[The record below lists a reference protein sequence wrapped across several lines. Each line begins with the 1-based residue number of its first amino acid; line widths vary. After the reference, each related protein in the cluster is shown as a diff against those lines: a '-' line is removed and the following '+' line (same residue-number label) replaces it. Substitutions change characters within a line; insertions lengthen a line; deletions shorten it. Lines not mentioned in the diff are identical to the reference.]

1 MDNQNENKH
10 SLSENKSD
18 RNSRFAEQR
27 INRKTNG
34 LKPNFVRHGQA
45 QKQYS
50 SQGGYRGNTNQGSTN
65 RFNGAQNQQTGNSSQ
80 EGSGFE
86 QKPGE
91 FGYRRPTPNGH
102 SSQNRSRSQ
111 GGYQGGGQGGYRN
124 VFQNRSP
131 RKMRTMTVHNP
142 QMFVNKAKEV
152 QTQVVEQIHQ
162 SFNDFDLPQILKDN
176 IAKKGYTVPTPI
188 QDQAIKPIIE
198 GHDLIGI
205 ANTGTGKTA
214 AFLLPI
220 INKIFKDRTRKALII
235 APTRELA
242 TQIHDE
248 FRSFTRDI
256 KIFSCLIIGGANM
269 GRQVYEMRR
278 NPQVVVATPGRLKDL
293 IQQKAV
299 FLEDYDVVVL
309 DEVDLMVDIGFI
321 EDVKYFISKMP
332 QERQSL
338 FFSATITTKIAQV
351 LDQFVKDPVS
361 VSVKTQET
369 AENIEQ
375 DIVKVRSQADKIE
388 QLHDLLIKEEFKKVL
403 IFGRTKH
410 GVDKLHRDLEVRGF
424 KLGAIHGNKSQGQRQ
439 RVLDSFKR
447 NEIQILLA
455 TDVAARGL
463 DIPLVTHVINYELP
477 ESFAD
482 YTHRIGRTGRANN
495 RGTAL
500 TFID

>member
-1 MDNQNENKH
+1 MDNNN
-10 SLSENKSD
+10 SPKSQ
-18 RNSRFAEQR
+18 RNAHFAQQR
-27 INRKTNG
+27 INNKPG
-34 LKPNFVRHGQA
+34 SKPNFVRHGQV
-45 QKQYS
+45 QKQQS
-50 SQGGYRGNTNQGSTN
+50 GSRPYRGQQS
-65 RFNGAQNQQTGNSSQ
+65 QNQNSGQ
-80 EGSGFE
+80 EGQGYE
-86 QKPGE
+86 QKRSN
-91 FGYRRPTPNGH
+91 FGYRRATPNGH
-102 SSQNRSRSQ
+102 QSQN
-111 GGYQGGGQGGYRN
+111 GGQRSGYRN
-124 VFQNRSP
+124 AFSRGP
-131 RKMRTMTVHNP
+131 RKSKNIRTMTVHNP
-142 QMFVNKAKEV
+142 QMFVNKAKAVSE
-152 QTQVVEQIHQ
+152 TQFEQIHQ
-162 SFNDFDLPQILKDN
+162 SFSEFGLPEILVQN
-176 IAKKGYTVPTPI
+176 IERKGYTKPTPI
-188 QDQAIKPIIE
+188 QDQSIAAIME
-198 GHDLIGI
+198 GRDLIGI

-256 KIFSCLIIGGANM
+256 KIYSCLVIGGANM
-269 GRQVYEMRR
+269 GRQIYEMRR

-299 FLEDYDVVVL
+299 YLEDYDVVVL

-375 DIVKVRSQADKIE
+375 DIVKVRSQAEKIE
-388 QLHDLLIKEEFKKVL
+388 QLHDLLIKEDFKKVL

-410 GVDKLHRDLEVRGF
+410 GVDKLHKDLETRGF

-455 TDVAARGL
+455 TDVASRGL
-463 DIPLVTHVINYELP
+463 DIPAVTHVINYELP